1 MLASVPAARLAA
13 SVPWTRARGPAVPPD
28 DHGRKHSGGAG
39 SAGHRARAALP
50 QQQAQAGGTM
60 TGST

>member
-1 MLASVPAARLAA
+1 MAGS
-13 SVPWTRARGPAVPPD
+13 TRA
-28 DHGRKHSGGAG
+28 GRAAPVIGLGG
-39 SAGHRARAALP
+39 ALP